1 MSKKQVGDAVDW
13 CEQLLENI
21 FDNTKSSRYNPET
34 QKRILDD
41 FNRAKDKIREFE
53 RNRDAETT
61 DPDSSDPE
69 VVEYNIESEFAGK
82 PQLLKNQFN
91 RILEA
96 LNDPNPD
103 TIKKLVDNIK
113 IKNKSYIQII
123 QRGIDSTDRKLS
135 GKAWVK
141 QYFENLLQQGSVTQK
156 TFDLIDAL
164 TDN

>member
-1 MSKKQVGDAVDW
+1 MSLFHAP
-13 CEQLLENI
+13 C
-21 FDNTKSSRYNPET
+21 
-34 QKRILDD
+34 
-41 FNRAKDKIREFE
+41 
-53 RNRDAETT
+53 
-61 DPDSSDPE
+61 
-69 VVEYNIESEFAGK
+69 
-82 PQLLKNQFN
+82 QLLKNQFN